1 MRGLGVCALLLALF
15 VSCQGFSSYRSSY
28 SSSSSFGNGQS
39 QALHQVTPQ
48 LSSWAYGHLK
58 EVREFANYLTQEYNA
73 MSTGASNGHGHSF
86 SWSASIQQLSGKT
99 ASELDAL
106 CRQVSQQ
113 LVSDMRQGLI
123 NYSNIV
129 QPAFF
134 DVKAG
139 EVLERYAIGDV
150 QQQTVDLNP
159 FQAVDLSNFDEVK
172 NYAYPTEVKIIDG
185 KTYVVHRNCT
195 EATKL
200 TNTYGNNAGYYQKQI
215 SLPVSSSTSVRQ
227 QSSVQDWIS
236 GRMEPTV
243 VSYSSVVNLDGSHG
257 AHNAAFNAPSYQVP
271 SYSQVTAPASSTV
284 TVRRFN
290 KTITQH
296 SDGTSSVDGSES
308 NQRWVDGQLVYDNQ
322 RPFGHQ
328 SAGAL
333 PRDEQWKR
341 EEREHFFWYLT
352 TPQRLEDWQHQQED
366 RLLGVVHRYQT
377 TLPILQEFHR
387 RELARYQALL
397 NQYQPQVQDTTSW
410 QRQERGRLDWLVH
423 QNSYTSQD
431 FARWQHDNAAKLRQQ
446 ALSYGVQPDQLQQWQ
461 RQELTRLYTHFNQ
474 INESLSPRVP
484 VPSPASS
491 SIPDSSSLI
500 ADNAQEQQ
508 RLDELIRQHNATIA
522 QLQNSIRSDQQRLK
536 DLSIKY
542 QGDMQSQTQWLR
554 GEVARIGDL
563 IKEQNEQVTRLSAW
577 QSSERARL
585 ETMLKQHRGSLTE
598 LQQQMA
604 QDRSYVQNLAA
615 KYRVGVDELER
626 WQREELQ
633 RLQLVGQQ
641 QLEDHIKGWQLSVSA
656 NLRNII
662 AQNQLTIEEFQ
673 TSIINDRARLEQF
686 ARTYKVRVDEI
697 ESWIKSEFNKFKSEG
712 LLKDVQQELVTWQ
725 QRERERLQ
733 SLVQHNSLTVEQL
746 EAKIKKDQSHFFELA
761 NTYQIQVTD
770 IQDWLKQELLRLQ
783 NEGLL
788 KAEALKDW
796 QLAERQ
802 QIANIVKHNKYSIDE
817 FERKVLADRARLN
830 DLSKTYNV
838 KVSEIEQWIQSEGD
852 RLQREGQLHM
862 ETQLNNWQK
871 IERQRL
877 LDLIN
882 KNDLSIEELETKISK
897 DQTHLY
903 SLAQQNQVRVEEIEQ
918 WIKQQIE
925 KLQKD
930 GLLEMQRLQNWQQE
944 WRGNL
949 TNMVQERDYTVE
961 EFHKWLLEDRARLQ
975 NLAMQHNVQIEE
987 IEQFVKKE
995 EQRFI
1000 GMGLLKPSERL
1011 TNWQEVERLHLKNLA
1026 QQQYKSTEQLEAR
1039 LRQDRELLEKLAR
1052 QYSVQVEEIESWMKQ
1067 ELARMR
1073 DEGKLQIDNLT
1084 SWQLAERE
1092 RLETLLKQNKQWNA
1106 EDLQAELR
1114 NDREHMQTMAFQY
1127 HTSVEEIERWVQTEI
1142 ERLKQQGKLNIEQLT
1157 AWQQTEQQRILAL
1170 LQSQSNITLEQFEAK
1185 VQNDRRFLL
1194 NLAAQHHVSVV
1205 EIETYV
1211 KQVIEDLRQKGQFEV
1226 EQLQAWQLIERDYIK
1241 SMIAEFK
1248 NGLSTEEYEQKL
1260 LADRVHLNQLADQ
1273 YRLNVEQIEE
1283 WMIAE
1288 LKRLRGSTE
1297 NSLKT
1302 LSAWQVTELERLQSL
1317 IKEQTHITYVEFEM
1331 ELQQERERLQKLAN
1345 QYSVNVEE
1353 IEQWLR
1359 QQLIN
1364 LKTTGNAKV
1373 ENLTK
1378 WQIAEQE
1385 RLIEL
1390 LLKHQQDAS
1399 YQEVER
1405 ELSKDHQR
1413 LESLSQTNHVSIDQV
1428 DHWLHD
1434 ELKRLQQSGL
1444 VQIEQQTQ
1452 WQKQISS
1459 GFNNWL
1465 KQQQDSTSYQEFV
1478 DFLKRDKQRL
1488 NGIVNDYHLT
1498 VEQVEEWVQK
1508 EAARLSLIGEIE
1520 KPQDNFRYEQINI
1533 WNQQSE
1539 TQPWKEYLTARLRSE
1554 TRLKPMTW
1562 QEFELYLVRNR
1573 PAHERLAVQYHIT
1586 VEEIHQWLHN
1596 SARQLAQEG
1605 LITGSLTVEEWQ
1617 LKEQQYIQDLLNQ
1630 QLRRRQKWT
1639 IEELQLKLL
1648 NDQKHLL
1655 DVFRQYQIR
1664 IEELKLWYKDELKRL
1679 LDLRKI
1685 EQGSGL
1691 QWQSK
1696 ELERIYQTVIRH
1708 PINRSALEQLLLRD
1722 VNALAIQYH
1731 ITVEELRV
1739 FIHQKLQRFADMGLI
1754 VDGGVV
1760 SSDWKEQE
1768 RQRLRQIGASVII
1781 TDLELVELIS
1791 QDSKYQNELARLYGV
1806 GLQQLAPVQRI
1817 YIGNMAKEQLLE
1829 QRHLNVLTTWQQK
1842 ERDRLYDF
1850 IGTQNMTLR
1859 QLRDWQRQ
1867 DEEKL
1872 QRLAQQYLI
1881 TLHELKAWQI
1891 KEFERITAVAQYYA
1905 ITLSELQQF
1914 RDEELHYLI
1923 YLNHRKLLTATEAQ
1937 SGETKQHWRLQKLQT
1952 KYSKYGQ
1959 ELSIWRRTLYLLS
1972 QGLIDLPATNNNG
1985 GYIIDQGRAD
1995 ATAVNKPIFSKDRG
2009 DQPPH
2014 VYEENDNE
2022 DEPGLEGET
2031 KSPLA
2036 PLVST
2041 PAPLPSPSPSYL
2053 PSPSGSS
2060 GGFEYRRTDY
2070 NFNVPVSGVASASA
2084 SGGPTGSSAS
2094 ASAKLSKWSRA
2105 AGEEPASQQQQQQLA
2120 ELADLGQQQQA
2131 EDLGQQQEVD
2141 LGWSQDQVDG
2151 GQQQQQEEVDWNA
2164 NYRVG
2169 GDAGQQQQQ
2178 DLGQYQVED
2187 LTGQGYGSSSGPNPG
2202 ASYGQVHQAQ
2212 PVETSTQPGTFTKLK
2227 NKITD
2232 IFG

>member
-15 VSCQGFSSYRSSY
+15 VSCQGFSSYRSSF

-39 QALHQVTPQ
+39 QGLHQATTAQQ
-48 LSSWAYGHLK
+48 LSAWAYSHLS
-58 EVREFANYLTQEYNA
+58 EVREFANQLTQEYNA
-73 MSTGASNGHGHSF
+73 QSSGASSGLGHTIP
-86 SWSASIQQLSGKT
+86 WSANIMQLSGKT

-106 CRQVSQQ
+106 CRQLSQQ
-113 LVSDMRQGLI
+113 LVSDMRQGRI
-123 NYSNIV
+123 SYSNIA

-139 EVLERYAIGDV
+139 EVLERYAGGDV
-150 QQQTVDLNP
+150 QQQTLDLNP

-200 TNTYGNNAGYYQKQI
+200 TNSYGNNAGYYQKQV
-215 SLPVSSSTSVRQ
+215 SLPSTSSTTTTMSQ
-227 QSSVQDWIS
+227 KSSLQDWIRE
-236 GRMEPTV
+236 RMEPTV
-243 VSYSSVVNLDGSHG
+243 VSYSSVVNVDGSHG
-257 AHNAAFNAPSYQVP
+257 SHNAGFSAP
-271 SYSQVTAPASSTV
+271 SYSQISAVPSGSSTV

-296 SDGTSSVDGSES
+296 SDGSSSVDGSES
-308 NQRWVDGQLVYDNQ
+308 QQRWVDGQLVYDNQ

-328 SAGAL
+328 SAL

-366 RLLGVVHRYQT
+366 RLLGVVHRFQT

-397 NQYQPQVQDTTSW
+397 GQYQAQVQDATSW
-410 QRQERGRLDWLVH
+410 QRQERGRLDWLIH
-423 QNSYTSQD
+423 QNSFSTQD
-431 FARWQHDNAAKLRQQ
+431 FARWQRENAAKLRQQ
-446 ALSYGVQPDQLQQWQ
+446 AQKYGVQPEQLQQWQ
-461 RQELTRLYTHFNQ
+461 RQELSRLYTHFNQ
-474 INESLSPRVP
+474 VNESLSPQQP
-484 VPSPASS
+484 LPMPLPSP

-585 ETMLKQHRGSLTE
+585 ESMLKQHRGSLTE

-633 RLQLVGQQ
+633 RLHLVGQQ

-656 NLRNII
+656 NLRHII
-662 AQNQLTIEEFQ
+662 GQNQLTIEEFQ
-673 TSIINDRARLEQF
+673 NSIINDRARLEQF

-712 LLKDVQQELVTWQ
+712 LLKDVQQELATWQ

-733 SLVQHNSLTVEQL
+733 TLVQQNSLTVEQL
-746 EAKIKKDQSHFFELA
+746 EARIKKDQSHFFELA

-802 QIANIVKHNKYSIDE
+802 QIAKIVQHNKYSLDE
-817 FERKVLADRARLN
+817 FERKLLADRARLN

-838 KVSEIEQWIQSEGD
+838 QVSEIEQWIQSEGD

-903 SLAQQNQVRVEEIEQ
+903 SLAQQNQVRVEEIEH
-918 WIKQQIE
+918 WIKQQID

-975 NLAMQHNVQIEE
+975 SLAMQHNVQIEE

-1052 QYSVQVEEIESWMKQ
+1052 QYSVQVEEIEKWMKQ

-1127 HTSVEEIERWVQTEI
+1127 HTSVEEIERWVQSEI

-1157 AWQQTEQQRILAL
+1157 AWQQTEHQRILAL

-1194 NLAAQHHVSVV
+1194 NLAEQHHVSIV

-1211 KQVIEDLRQKGQFEV
+1211 KQVIEDLRQKGQFEI
-1226 EQLQAWQLIERDYIK
+1226 EQLQAWQLVERDYIK
-1241 SMIAEFK
+1241 SMIAEYK
-1248 NGLSTEEYEQKL
+1248 NGLSTAEYEQKL
-1260 LADRVHLNQLADQ
+1260 LADRAHLNQLADQ

-1288 LKRLRGSTE
+1288 LKRLRGNTE
-1297 NSLKT
+1297 SSLKT
-1302 LSAWQVTELERLQSL
+1302 LSEWQVTELERLQSL
-1317 IKEQTHITYVEFEM
+1317 VKEQTHISYVEFEM

-1399 YQEVER
+1399 YEEVER

-1444 VQIEQQTQ
+1444 VQIEKQTQ
-1452 WQKQISS
+1452 WQQQISS

-1465 KQQQDSTSYQEFV
+1465 QQQRDSTSYQEFV
-1478 DFLKRDKQRL
+1478 DFLKRDKARL

-1508 EAARLSLIGEIE
+1508 EAARLSLIGVIE
-1520 KPQDNFRYEQINI
+1520 KPQDNIRYEQINI
-1533 WNQQSE
+1533 WNQQPASR
-1539 TQPWKEYLTARLRSE
+1539 LTAWQELLNARLLSE
-1554 TRLKPMTW
+1554 TRTKPMTW
-1562 QEFELYLVRNR
+1562 QEFELYLTRNR
-1573 PAHERLAVQYHIT
+1573 PSHERLALQYHIT
-1586 VEEIHQWLHN
+1586 VEEIHQWLN
-1596 SARQLAQEG
+1596 NAARQLTKEG
-1605 LITGSLTVEEWQ
+1605 LITSTLTVEEWE
-1617 LKEQQYIQDLLNQ
+1617 LKEQQYIQDLINQ
-1630 QLRRRQKWT
+1630 QLRRRLKWT
-1639 IEELQLKLL
+1639 IDELQLKLL
-1648 NDQKHLL
+1648 NDQQHLL
-1655 DVFRQYQIR
+1655 DVVRRYQIS
-1664 IEELKLWYKDELKRL
+1664 IEQLKTWYNEELKRL

-1685 EQGSGL
+1685 DQGYEQD
-1691 QWQSK
+1691 WQSK
-1696 ELERIYQTVIRH
+1696 ELERIYLIVIRH

-1722 VNALAIQYH
+1722 AKYLAAKYR

-1739 FIHQKLQRFADMGLI
+1739 FIHEKLQRLTDMGLI
-1754 VDGGVV
+1754 VDGAATG
-1760 SSDWKEQE
+1760 SDWKEQE
-1768 RQRLRQIGASVII
+1768 RQRLRQIGASVVI
-1781 TDLELVELIS
+1781 TEQELIELIS
-1791 QDSKYQNELARLYGV
+1791 QDTKYQNELARLYGV
-1806 GLQQLAPVQRI
+1806 GLHQLAPVQRI
-1817 YIGNMAKEQLLE
+1817 HIGNMAKEQLLE
-1829 QRHLNVLTTWQQK
+1829 QRRLNVLTTWQQK

-1872 QRLAQQYLI
+1872 QRLAQQYLL
-1881 TLHELKAWQI
+1881 TLHELKAWQL
-1891 KEFERITAVAQYYA
+1891 KEFERIAAVAQYYA

-1914 RDEELHYLI
+1914 RDEELHYLS
-1923 YLNHRKLLTATEAQ
+1923 YLNHRKLLTEAEAQ
-1937 SGETKQHWRLQKLQT
+1937 SGESKQHWRLQKLQT

-1972 QGLIDLPATNNNG
+1972 QGLIDLPASNGNG
-1985 GYIIDQGRAD
+1985 GYIVDPGRAD
-1995 ATAVNKPIFSKDRG
+1995 ATAVHKPTFSKDRG

-2014 VYEENDNE
+2014 VYEETDNE

-2031 KSPLA
+2031 KSPLPA

-2041 PAPLPSPSPSYL
+2041 PPTTPLRPA
-2053 PSPSGSS
+2053 PSGSNA
-2060 GGFEYRRTDY
+2060 GYEYRRTDY
-2070 NFNVPVSGVASASA
+2070 TFNVPVGSVAASA
-2084 SGGPTGSSAS
+2084 SGGPSGSSAS

-2105 AGEEPASQQQQQQLA
+2105 SGAEPASQQQQV
-2120 ELADLGQQQQA
+2120 ELADLGQQQQ
-2131 EDLGQQQEVD
+2131 VD
-2141 LGWSQDQVDG
+2141 LGWSEDQVDG
-2151 GQQQQQEEVDWNA
+2151 GQQQQQEETDWNA
-2164 NYRVG
+2164 SYKLDS
-2169 GDAGQQQQQ
+2169 DAGQQQQQ
-2178 DLGQYQVED
+2178 LLDDQQVED
-2187 LTGQGYGSSSGPNPG
+2187 LTGQGYGVSAGLG
-2202 ASYGQVHQAQ
+2202 YGQLHQAQ
-2212 PVETSTQPGTFTKLK
+2212 PVE
-2227 NKITD
+2227 
-2232 IFG
+2232 